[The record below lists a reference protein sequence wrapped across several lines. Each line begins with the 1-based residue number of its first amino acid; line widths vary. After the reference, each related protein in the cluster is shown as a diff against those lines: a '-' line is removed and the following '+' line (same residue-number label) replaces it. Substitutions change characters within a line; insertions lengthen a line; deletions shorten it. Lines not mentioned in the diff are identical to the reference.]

1 MNACD
6 DSMALIVGA
15 RTSVGAVGRIVKDVT
30 EEIKDM
36 QNPAAEARKL
46 LPMMLFGYGIKFG
59 VSWI

>member
-46 LPMMLFGYGIKFG
+46 LPMMLFGYGI
-59 VSWI
+59 